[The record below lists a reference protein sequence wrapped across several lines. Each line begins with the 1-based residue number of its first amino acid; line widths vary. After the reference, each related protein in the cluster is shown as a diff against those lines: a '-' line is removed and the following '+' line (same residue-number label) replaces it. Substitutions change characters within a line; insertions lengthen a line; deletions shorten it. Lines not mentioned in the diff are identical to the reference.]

1 MKEFKLSN
9 GLIFP
14 AVGYGTY
21 LATKEK
27 GTEAIAQAI
36 EVGYRY
42 FDTASFYMN
51 EEQVGEAIKESRIDK
66 VYYFVSSDNI
76 NNNIV
81 INKEQININQ
91 YKDIYEEFKGNI
103 VEFFKGKR

>member
-51 EEQVGEAIKESRIDK
+51 EELKEMRYRSVPSCGERRWDMKMLLRHLTNPSIS
-66 VYYFVSSDNI
+66 
-76 NNNIV
+76 
-81 INKEQININQ
+81 
-91 YKDIYEEFKGNI
+91 
-103 VEFFKGKR
+103 